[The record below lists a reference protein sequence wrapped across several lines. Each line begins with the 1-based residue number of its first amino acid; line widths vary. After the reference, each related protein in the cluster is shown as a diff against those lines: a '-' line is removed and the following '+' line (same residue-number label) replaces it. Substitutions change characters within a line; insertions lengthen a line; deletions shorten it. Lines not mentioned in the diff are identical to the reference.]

1 MSNSPLVSFAQLSPN
16 NSGVRTQPISRFTP
30 HCYCAQVTVER
41 MGKGFANPDNKTSAN
56 YGIGY
61 DGAVGMY
68 VPENKRAWTSSSES
82 NDQRAITVECASDGT
97 NPFKFNTVVYNRLI
111 ELCVDICKR
120 NGKTKVIWIPNKDTA
135 LAYTPKSDEMLIT
148 VHRWFSSSRSC
159 PGDWLYNRLG
169 EFAVEVNNQLG
180 AQALYRVQVGAFRNI
195 DYANAYCEQIRQAG
209 FPAFVTR
216 VE

>member
-1 MSNSPLVSFAQLSPN
+1 MSNSPLVSFTQLSPN
-16 NSGVRTQPISRFTP
+16 NSGVRSQPISRFTP

-61 DGAVGMY
+61 DGTVGLY

-97 NPFKFNTVVYNRLI
+97 TPFKFNTIVYNRLI

-120 NGKTKVIWIPNKDTA
+120 NGKNKVIWIPNRETA
-135 LAYTPKSDEMLIT
+135 LAYAPKENEMLIT

-159 PGDWLYNRLG
+159 PGDWLFNRLG

>member
-1 MSNSPLVSFAQLSPN
+1 MSNSPLVSYTQLSPN

-41 MGKGFANPDNKTSAN
+41 MGKGFANPDNKASAN

-61 DGAVGMY
+61 DGAVGLY

-82 NDQRAITVECASDGT
+82 NDQRAITVECASDGA
-97 NPFKFNTVVYNRLI
+97 NPYKFNTIVYNRLI

-120 NGKTKVIWIPNKDTA
+120 NGKSKVIWIPNKETA
-135 LAYTPKSDEMLIT
+135 LAYAPKSDEMLIT

-159 PGDWLYNRLG
+159 PGDWLFNRLG

>member
-1 MSNSPLVSFAQLSPN
+1 MTNSPLVSFTHLSPN

-61 DGAVGMY
+61 DGAVGLY

-97 NPFKFNTVVYNRLI
+97 NPYKFNTIVYNRLI

-120 NGKTKVIWIPNKDTA
+120 NGKTKIIWIPNKDTA
-135 LAYTPKSDEMLIT
+135 LAYAPKSDEMLIT

-195 DYANAYCEQIRQAG
+195 DYANAYCEQIRQVG

>member
-1 MSNSPLVSFAQLSPN
+1 MSNSPLVSFTRLSPN

-41 MGKGFANPDNKTSAN
+41 MGKGFEDPNNKTSAN

-82 NDQRAITVECASDGT
+82 NDQRAITVECASDST
-97 NPFKFNTVVYNRLI
+97 DPFKFNTIVYNRLI

-120 NGKTKVIWIPNKDTA
+120 NGKTKVIWIPNKETA
-135 LAYTPKSDEMLIT
+135 LAYAPKSDEMLIT

-216 VE
+216 VV

>member
-1 MSNSPLVSFAQLSPN
+1 MSNSALVSYTQLSPN

-61 DGAVGMY
+61 DGAVGLY
-68 VPENKRAWTSSSES
+68 VPENKRAWTSSSEH
-82 NDQRAITVECASDGT
+82 NDQRAITVECASDGA

-120 NGKTKVIWIPNKDTA
+120 NGKSRVIWIPNKDTA
-135 LAYTPKSDEMLIT
+135 LAYAPKTDEMLIT

-159 PGDWLYNRLG
+159 PGDWLFNRLG

-195 DYANAYCEQIRQAG
+195 DYANAYCKQIRQAG

>member
-1 MSNSPLVSFAQLSPN
+1 MGDSPLVSFTQLSPN
-16 NSGVRTQPISRFTP
+16 NSGLRTQPISRFTP

-41 MGKGFANPDNKTSAN
+41 MGKGFANPANKTSAN

-61 DGAVGMY
+61 DGTVGMY
-68 VPENKRAWTSSSES
+68 VPENKRAWTSSSEY
-82 NDQRAITVECASDGT
+82 NDQRAITVECASDST
-97 NPFKFNTVVYNRLI
+97 DPFKFNTIVYNRLI

-120 NGKTKVIWIPNKDTA
+120 NGKNKVIWIPNKDTA
-135 LAYTPKSDEMLIT
+135 LAYAPKTDELLIT
-148 VHRWFSSSRSC
+148 VHRWFTSSRSC
-159 PGDWLYNRLG
+159 PGDWLFNRLS